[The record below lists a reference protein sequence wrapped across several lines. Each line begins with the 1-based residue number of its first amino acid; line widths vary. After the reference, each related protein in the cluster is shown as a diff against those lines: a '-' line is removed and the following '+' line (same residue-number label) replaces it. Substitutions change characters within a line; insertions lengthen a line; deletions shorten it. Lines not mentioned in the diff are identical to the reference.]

1 VVKKPIDEEPFDKED
16 DVPVEAIEQEPLEPV
31 DVFVKPAAG
40 VRALRERLAAG
51 SKRGT
56 VRLTRALTR
65 LEAEYERMEKPAAT
79 AADDDEPEE

>member
-1 VVKKPIDEEPFDKED
+1 VVKQPIDEEPFAKED
-16 DVPVEAIEQEPLEPV
+16 AVPVEAIEQEPLEPE

-65 LEAEYERMEKPAAT
+65 LEAEYERVEKPAAP
-79 AADDDEPEE
+79 AADDEPEE